1 MFPVSNSVLAFT
13 LTAAVLFSS
22 ADAATY
28 TAGVDCGSYNTAVDI
43 SNSDTWR
50 CCSSTRAKGVE
61 YWIDPATTA
70 DWWRGRP
77 SKNYFFSFPYQNDET
92 PLFYLRKLRVP
103 LALRGS
109 QNPKV
114 EGPLARCPSFP
125 VRKSRRSS
133 DTSQLPRKKFTTP
146 SDPIVDQTTSP
157 TPDDAGALIF
167 QNLRRGSGRVG
178 ENTKRHYLII
188 FQCRDPSLQRIISRL
203 EFLYR
208 LDSDSE

>member
-1 MFPVSNSVLAFT
+1 MLDPIARPPSNGSWLTLHPSAPFRFNPEKDLLAGG
-13 LTAAVLFSS
+13 
-22 ADAATY
+22 AAT
-28 TAGVDCGSYNTAVDI
+28 TG
-43 SNSDTWR
+43 
-50 CCSSTRAKGVE
+50 
-61 YWIDPATTA
+61 

-77 SKNYFFSFPYQNDET
+77 PKNYFFSFPYQNDET

-178 ENTKRHYLII
+178 ENTKRHYFFIYKPAVNFLFTALGYILIHGL
-188 FQCRDPSLQRIISRL
+188 S
-203 EFLYR
+203 
-208 LDSDSE
+208 

>member
-1 MFPVSNSVLAFT
+1 MHSSVIRVVVDACVSFIHSSQGPRHR
-13 LTAAVLFSS
+13 LT
-22 ADAATY
+22 
-28 TAGVDCGSYNTAVDI
+28 
-43 SNSDTWR
+43 
-50 CCSSTRAKGVE
+50 
-61 YWIDPATTA
+61 TTV

-77 SKNYFFSFPYQNDET
+77 PKKYFFSFPYQNDET

-167 QNLRRGSGRVG
+167 QNLLRWKVRGMGSGMFW
-178 ENTKRHYLII
+178 EPWKRTRHH
-188 FQCRDPSLQRIISRL
+188 QRPAP
-203 EFLYR
+203 
-208 LDSDSE
+208 